1 MNEADNPRSVL
12 LAYLLGELPPGVRER
27 LEERVLSDQDFSDQ
41 LQEAEYDLIDDYHA
55 ARLRHSERR
64 RVEKAFPR
72 ERLIELSAPYT
83 GRIENQEGAFT
94 KNAGSRSTQ
103 WLGAR
108 LFLASAILAVVV
120 VASLSS
126 YLYLRSRTSRL
137 VAAQRTTAERQSP
150 PSIPSGKGAPQSQP
164 GSLAD
169 ERAAT
174 ATLVLFGDAVRGAI
188 SSTLE
193 LHPDTRTV
201 TVQWVVPP
209 GNSETAFQLSIVH
222 DNSPVIA
229 VKQTGIQQMDGR
241 RVVEFPLKPS
251 DFAMRSSEAHDLFV
265 IRTGAAG
272 HAIEGEY
279 SVLVLL
285 K

>member
-41 LQEAEYDLIDDYHA
+41 LKEAEYDLIDDYRA

-64 RVEKAFPR
+64 RVERAFPR
-72 ERLIELSAPYT
+72 ERLIELSAPFT
-83 GRIENQEGAFT
+83 GRIENEGGAF
-94 KNAGSRSTQ
+94 KKSVRSRSTQ
-103 WLGAR
+103 WFGAR
-108 LFLASAILAVVV
+108 LPLAAAILAVVAT
-120 VASLSS
+120 ASLSS
-126 YLYLRSRTSRL
+126 YVYLHSRTSGP
-137 VAAQRTTAERQSP
+137 VAGPRTTAEPQNP
-150 PSIPSGKGAPQSQP
+150 PSGKGAPQSQP

-174 ATLVLFGDAVRGAI
+174 ATLVLYGDAVRGGI

-193 LHPDTRTV
+193 LHAHTRAV
-201 TVQWVVPP
+201 MVQWVVPP

-229 VKQTGIQQMDGR
+229 VEQIGVQQMDGR

-272 HAIEGEY
+272 HAIRGEY
-279 SVLVLL
+279 SVLVVL

>member
-103 WLGAR
+103 WWA
-108 LFLASAILAVVV
+108 LAS
-120 VASLSS
+120 SWH
-126 YLYLRSRTSRL
+126 
-137 VAAQRTTAERQSP
+137 RQS
-150 PSIPSGKGAPQSQP
+150 
-164 GSLAD
+164 L
-169 ERAAT
+169 R
-174 ATLVLFGDAVRGAI
+174 
-188 SSTLE
+188 
-193 LHPDTRTV
+193 
-201 TVQWVVPP
+201 W
-209 GNSETAFQLSIVH
+209 
-222 DNSPVIA
+222 
-229 VKQTGIQQMDGR
+229 
-241 RVVEFPLKPS
+241 
-251 DFAMRSSEAHDLFV
+251 
-265 IRTGAAG
+265 
-272 HAIEGEY
+272 
-279 SVLVLL
+279 
-285 K
+285 